1 MKLYRRFHVVL
12 VLGLAL
18 AAAGCGS
25 DSTPTSPTT
34 PANPT
39 TVTFSGTLSANGAA
53 NHVFTATGAGTVTL
67 TLTSVSIESGAT
79 PPIIGISLGGVN
91 NLACTAVVSRDQAV
105 QGSSIAGTTAG
116 GTLCARVFDAY
127 GVVTDPV
134 SYTLTVVH
142 P

>member
-1 MKLYRRFHVVL
+1 MKLFRFSTVALVV
-12 VLGLAL
+12 GLAL
-18 AAAGCGS
+18 AAAGCGD

-34 PANPT
+34 SPNSVT
-39 TVTFSGTLSANGAA
+39 ETFSGTLSANGAA
-53 NHVFTATGAGTVTL
+53 SHVFSATGAGTVTL
-67 TLTSVSIESGAT
+67 TLTSVSLESGAT
-79 PPIIGISLGGVN
+79 PPVVGISLGGVN
-91 NLACTAVVSRDQAV
+91 SLACTAVVSKDQAR
-105 QGSSIAGTTAG
+105 QGDSVAGTTAG